1 MEPSAMWHVFGR
13 DFTLF
18 SRISGNHGDIL
29 HGGGGGLDG
38 TFCPSANVQ
47 GGLETQNIGGLD
59 KYRAKSYRH
68 TLKDRPV

>member
-1 MEPSAMWHVFGR
+1 MWNRVPCDMFLGE
-13 DFTLF
+13 
-18 SRISGNHGDIL
+18 IL
-29 HGGGGGLDG
+29 RFLVEFREIMATFYMVGGGLDG

-47 GGLETQNIGGLD
+47 GGIETQNIGGLD